1 MSRSAGDG
9 LSPNERSAPSERRSS
24 AQDRPA
30 ATISGA
36 PSARIRT
43 VERGCIEHAA
53 GRGATLAETYRNLIG
68 GRWVDARSGATF
80 TSVSPANHDEVVG
93 TFPASGA
100 DDVDDAV
107 EAAKRAFPAWSL
119 MPAPKR
125 GEILFRIARLLAEHK
140 EELARLMTREMG
152 KVLPEARGDVQE
164 AIDVAYY
171 MAGEGRR
178 MFGQTVPSEM
188 PDKFAMAI
196 RRPIG
201 VVGIITPWNFPVAIP
216 GWKLFP
222 ALICGNTAVIKPAS
236 DTPAC
241 MARFVELLME
251 GGLPDGVV
259 NLVTGSG
266 GDVGNAIVEHPDVR
280 VISFTGHT
288 ETGVEISRRA
298 ATTLK
303 RVSLELGG
311 KNAIVIWED
320 ADLQLAL
327 DSVIWSAFGTS
338 GQRCTAASRLIV
350 HRGVHDQFVSM
361 LRDRVDKL
369 VLGDGLLEETDV
381 GPVINDRAVEKIA
394 SYAAIG
400 RQEADRV
407 IGGEAA
413 REGALGK
420 GSFFQPT
427 VFTNAKPDARIAQE
441 EIFGPVATIV
451 PVSTWEETVE
461 VVNSVKYGLSS
472 SLFTRDVNLAFRSI
486 RDFDTGLGYVNHG
499 TIGAEAHLPFGG
511 TKATGNGHREV
522 GQAALEFF
530 SEWKSVYIDYS
541 GKLQRAQ
548 IDTTFA
554 DQE

>member
-1 MSRSAGDG
+1 VSMT
-9 LSPNERSAPSERRSS
+9 
-24 AQDRPA
+24 
-30 ATISGA
+30 ATM
-36 PSARIRT
+36 
-43 VERGCIEHAA
+43 
-53 GRGATLAETYRNLIG
+53 TYRNLIG
-68 GRWVDARSGATF
+68 GKWVDARSGKTF
-80 TSVSPANHDEVVG
+80 TSASPANRDDVIG

-100 DDVDDAV
+100 EDVDAAV
-107 EAAKRAFPAWSL
+107 AAAKGAFPGWSL
-119 MPAPKR
+119 TPAPKR
-125 GEILFRIARLLAEHK
+125 GEILFKVARLLAEHK

-178 MFGQTVPSEM
+178 LFGMTVPSEM

-201 VVGIITPWNFPVAIP
+201 VAGIITPWNFPIAIP
-216 GWKLFP
+216 AWKLFP

-241 MARFVELLME
+241 VVRFAEILME
-251 GGLPDGVV
+251 GGIPDGVLSV
-259 NLVTGSG
+259 VTGSG
-266 GDVGNAIVEHPDVR
+266 DAVGHPLVEHPDVR
-280 VISFTGHT
+280 IVSFTGHT
-288 ETGVEISRRA
+288 ETGIDISTRA
-298 ATTLK
+298 AQTLK

-311 KNAIVIWED
+311 KNPIVIWED

-327 DSVIWSAFGTS
+327 DSVVWSAFGTS

-350 HRGVHDQFVSM
+350 HRNVHDQFVEM
-361 LRDRVDKL
+361 LRRRVASL
-369 VLGDGLLEETDV
+369 VLGDGLEEKTDV
-381 GPVINDRAVEKIA
+381 GPVINDRAVERIA
-394 SYAAIG
+394 GYAAIG
-400 RQEADRV
+400 RNEAELV
-407 IGGEAA
+407 IGGEPASD
-413 REGALGK
+413 GALAR

-427 VFTNAKPDARIAQE
+427 IFTDVKPDARIAQE
-441 EIFGPVATIV
+441 EIFGPVTSVI
-451 PVSTWEETVE
+451 PVDDWDETVRI
-461 VVNSVKYGLSS
+461 VNSVKYGLST

-486 RDFDTGLGYVNHG
+486 RDFDSGLGYVNHG

-522 GQAALEFF
+522 GQAALDFF
-530 SEWKSVYIDYS
+530 SEWKSVYVDYS

-548 IDTTFA
+548 IDTTFV

>member
-1 MSRSAGDG
+1 V
-9 LSPNERSAPSERRSS
+9 SS
-24 AQDRPA
+24 T
-30 ATISGA
+30 AT
-36 PSARIRT
+36 RN
-43 VERGCIEHAA
+43 
-53 GRGATLAETYRNLIG
+53 YRNLIG
-68 GRWVDARSGATF
+68 GKWVDARSGATF
-80 TSVSPANHDEVVG
+80 SSTSPANHDEVVG
-93 TFPASGA
+93 VFPSSGPA
-100 DDVDDAV
+100 DVEDAV
-107 EAAKRAFPAWSL
+107 AAARAAFRDWSL
-119 MPAPKR
+119 LPAPKR
-125 GEILFRIARLLAEHK
+125 GEILFRIGRLLAEHK
-140 EELARLMTREMG
+140 EELARLMTWEMG
-152 KVLPEARGDVQE
+152 KVLTEARGDVQE

-171 MAGEGRR
+171 MGGEGRR

-241 MARFVELLME
+241 MARFVELLVE

-298 ATTLK
+298 AATLK

-327 DSVIWSAFGTS
+327 DSVIWSTFGTS

-350 HRGVHDQFVSM
+350 HRGVHDEFVSM
-361 LRDRVDKL
+361 LRDRVGKL
-369 VLGDGLLEETDV
+369 VLGDGLQETTDI
-381 GPVINDRAVEKIA
+381 GPVINDRAVDKIA

-400 RQEADRV
+400 RNEAELV
-407 IGGEAA
+407 IGGEPA
-413 REGALGK
+413 RDGDLAK

-427 VFTNAKPDARIAQE
+427 IFTNAKADARIAQE

-451 PVSTWEETVE
+451 PVSSWEETVE
-461 VVNSVKYGLSS
+461 VVNGVKYGLSS

-522 GQAALEFF
+522 GQAALDFF

-554 DQE
+554 DQD

>member
-1 MSRSAGDG
+1 VSD
-9 LSPNERSAPSERRSS
+9 
-24 AQDRPA
+24 
-30 ATISGA
+30 
-36 PSARIRT
+36 
-43 VERGCIEHAA
+43 
-53 GRGATLAETYRNLIG
+53 TYRNLIG
-68 GRWVDARSGATF
+68 GEWLDARSGATF
-80 TSVSPANHDEVVG
+80 TSVSPADHDQVIG
-93 TFPASGA
+93 TFPSSGPA
-100 DDVDDAV
+100 EVDAAV
-107 EAAKRAFPAWSL
+107 QAAKHAYPAWSL

-125 GEILFRIARLLAEHK
+125 GEILFRVGRLLAEHK
-140 EELARLMTREMG
+140 EELSRLMTREMG
-152 KVLPEARGDVQE
+152 KVLTEARGDVQE

-178 MFGQTVPSEM
+178 LFGQTVPSEM

-241 MARFVELLME
+241 LVRFVELLME
-251 GGLPDGVV
+251 GGIPDGVV
-259 NLVTGSG
+259 NMVTGSG
-266 GDVGNAIVEHPDVR
+266 AEVGNALVEHPDVR

-288 ETGVEISRRA
+288 DTGVEISTRA
-298 ATTLK
+298 AKTLK

-311 KNAIVIWED
+311 KNPIVIWDD
-320 ADLQLAL
+320 ADLDLAV
-327 DSVIWSAFGTS
+327 DGIIWSAFGTS

-350 HRGVHDQFVSM
+350 HRSIHDQFVSR
-361 LRDRVDKL
+361 LRDRVGKL
-369 VLGDGLLEETDV
+369 VLGDGLLETTDV
-381 GPVINDRAVEKIA
+381 GPVINDTAVERIA
-394 SYAAIG
+394 AYAAIG
-400 RQEADRV
+400 RQEAELV
-407 IGGEAA
+407 IGGEPA
-413 REGALGK
+413 RDGDLAK

-427 VFTNAKPDARIAQE
+427 IFANAKADARIAQE
-441 EIFGPVATIV
+441 EIFGPVATVV
-451 PVSTWEETVE
+451 PVDSWDETVR
-461 VVNSVKYGLSS
+461 VVNSVKYGLST
-472 SLFTRDVNLAFRSI
+472 SLFTRDINLAFRSI
-486 RDFDTGLGYVNHG
+486 RDFDSGLGYVNHG

-522 GQAALEFF
+522 GQAALDFF

-548 IDTTFA
+548 IDMEFV

>member
-1 MSRSAGDG
+1 MENRFDV
-9 LSPNERSAPSERRSS
+9 SS
-24 AQDRPA
+24 TA
-30 ATISGA
+30 
-36 PSARIRT
+36 
-43 VERGCIEHAA
+43 
-53 GRGATLAETYRNLIG
+53 RNLIG
-68 GRWVDARSGATF
+68 GEWKPSASGGTF
-80 TSVSPANHDEVVG
+80 TSISPADHDDVIGE
-93 TFPASGA
+93 FPASGPA
-100 DDVDDAV
+100 DVDAAV
-107 EAAKRAFPAWSL
+107 AAAQRAFADWSR

-125 GEILFRIARLLAEHK
+125 GEILFRVARLLAEHK
-140 EELARLMTREMG
+140 EELSRLMTREMG

-178 MFGQTVPSEM
+178 LFGQTVPSEM

-216 GWKLFP
+216 AWKLFP
-222 ALICGNTAVIKPAS
+222 ALICGNTAVMKPAS

-241 MARFVELLME
+241 MVRFVELLAE
-251 GGLPDGVV
+251 GGIPDGVV
-259 NLVTGSG
+259 NVVTGSG
-266 GDVGNAIVEHPDVR
+266 GDVGNSIVDHPDVR

-288 ETGVEISRRA
+288 DTGVEISTRA
-298 ATTLK
+298 AKTLK

-311 KNAIVIWED
+311 KNPIVIWED
-320 ADLQLAL
+320 ADLDLAL
-327 DSVIWSAFGTS
+327 DSVVWSSFGTS

-350 HRGVHDQFVSM
+350 HRTVHDEFVGQ
-361 LRDRVDKL
+361 LRDRVAKL
-369 VLGDGLLEETDV
+369 VLGDGLEETTDV
-381 GPVINDRAVEKIA
+381 GPVINDGAVERIA

-400 RQEADRV
+400 REEADLV
-407 IGGEAA
+407 IGGEPA
-413 REGALGK
+413 RDGKLAK

-427 VFTNAKPDARIAQE
+427 IFTEVKPDARIAQE
-441 EIFGPVATIV
+441 EIFGPVASVI
-451 PVSTWEETVE
+451 PVEDWDETVRI
-461 VVNSVKYGLSS
+461 VNSVKYGLST

-486 RDFDTGLGYVNHG
+486 RDFDSGLGYVNHG

-511 TKATGNGHREV
+511 VKATGNGHREV
-522 GQAALEFF
+522 GQAALDFF

-554 DQE
+554 DQD

>member
-1 MSRSAGDG
+1 MSSF
-9 LSPNERSAPSERRSS
+9 
-24 AQDRPA
+24 Q
-30 ATISGA
+30 
-36 PSARIRT
+36 
-43 VERGCIEHAA
+43 
-53 GRGATLAETYRNLIG
+53 NLIG
-68 GRWVDARSGATF
+68 DRWVPARSGATF
-80 TSVSPANHDEVVG
+80 TSVNPANRDEVIG
-93 TFPASGA
+93 EFAASGP
-100 DDVDDAV
+100 DDV
-107 EAAKRAFPAWSL
+107 EAAVAAARAAFPAWSQ

-125 GEILFRIARLLAEHK
+125 GEILFKVARLLAEHK

-178 MFGQTVPSEM
+178 LFGQTVPSEM
-188 PDKFAMAI
+188 PNKFAMAI

-201 VVGIITPWNFPVAIP
+201 VVGIITPWNFPIAIP

-241 MARFVELLME
+241 LVRFVELLME
-251 GGLPDGVV
+251 GGIPSGVV
-259 NLVTGSG
+259 NVVTGSG
-266 GDVGNAIVEHPDVR
+266 TEVGNAIVDHPDVR

-298 ATTLK
+298 AETLK

-311 KNAIVIWED
+311 KNPIVIWED
-320 ADLQLAL
+320 ADLDLAL

-338 GQRCTAASRLIV
+338 GQRCTAASRIVV
-350 HRGVHDQFVSM
+350 HRSIHDRFVDA
-361 LRDRVDKL
+361 LKARVAKL
-369 VLGDGLLEETDV
+369 VLGDGLLETTDV
-381 GPVINDRAVEKIA
+381 GPVINDRAVERIA
-394 SYAAIG
+394 GYAAIG
-400 RQEADRV
+400 RNEGDLV
-407 IGGEAA
+407 IGGEPA
-413 REGALGK
+413 REGELAR

-427 VFTNAKPDARIAQE
+427 IFADVRPGARIAQE
-441 EIFGPVATIV
+441 EIFGPVTSVI
-451 PVSTWEETVE
+451 PVDTWEEAVE
-461 VVNSVKYGLSS
+461 VVNGVKYGLSS
-472 SLFTRDVNLAFRSI
+472 SLFTRDINLAFRSI
-486 RDFDTGLGYVNHG
+486 RDFESGLGYVNHG

-522 GQAALEFF
+522 GQAALDFF

-548 IDTTFA
+548 IDTTFV

>member
-1 MSRSAGDG
+1 V
-9 LSPNERSAPSERRSS
+9 PTKY
-24 AQDRPA
+24 Q
-30 ATISGA
+30 
-36 PSARIRT
+36 
-43 VERGCIEHAA
+43 
-53 GRGATLAETYRNLIG
+53 NLIG
-68 GRWVDARSGATF
+68 ADWKPASSGKTF
-80 TSVSPANHDEVVG
+80 TSVSPADHDEVIG
-93 TFPASGA
+93 EFPASGPA
-100 DDVDDAV
+100 DVEVAV
-107 EAAKRAFPAWSL
+107 AAASRAFPAWSS

-125 GEILFRIARLLAEHK
+125 GEILFRIARTLAEHK
-140 EELARLMTREMG
+140 EELSTLMTREMG

-178 MFGQTVPSEM
+178 LFGQTVPSEM
-188 PDKFAMAI
+188 PDKFAMSI

-216 GWKLFP
+216 AWKLFP

-241 MARFVELLME
+241 LVRFVELLQE

-259 NLVTGSG
+259 NVVTGSG
-266 GDVGNAIVEHPDVR
+266 GEVGNAIVEHPDVK

-288 ETGVEISRRA
+288 DTGVEISTRA
-298 ATTLK
+298 AKTLK

-311 KNAIVIWED
+311 KNPIVVWED
-320 ADLQLAL
+320 ADLDLAL
-327 DSVIWSAFGTS
+327 DSVVWSAFGTS
-338 GQRCTAASRLIV
+338 GQRCTAASRLVV
-350 HRGVHDQFVSM
+350 HRSIHDDFLHRLQKRVS
-361 LRDRVDKL
+361 RL
-369 VLGDGLLEETDV
+369 VLGDGLDDKTDV
-381 GPVINDRAVEKIA
+381 GPVINDRAVERIA
-394 SYAAIG
+394 AYAAIG
-400 RQEADRV
+400 RNEADLV

-413 REGALGK
+413 TDGKLAK

-427 VFTNAKPDARIAQE
+427 IFTEVRPDARIAQE
-441 EIFGPVATIV
+441 EIFGPVTSVI
-451 PVSTWEETVE
+451 PVESWDEAVR
-461 VVNSVKYGLSS
+461 VVNGVKYGLST

-486 RDFDTGLGYVNHG
+486 RDFDSGLGYVNHG

-522 GQAALEFF
+522 GQAALDFF

-548 IDTTFA
+548 IDTTFV
-554 DQE
+554 DEQ

>member
-1 MSRSAGDG
+1 V
-9 LSPNERSAPSERRSS
+9 
-24 AQDRPA
+24 
-30 ATISGA
+30 TK
-36 PSARIRT
+36 
-43 VERGCIEHAA
+43 
-53 GRGATLAETYRNLIG
+53 TYQNLIG
-68 GRWVDARSGATF
+68 AEWKPAASGATF
-80 TSVSPANHDEVVG
+80 TSTSPANRDEVIG
-93 TFPASGA
+93 EFPASGPS
-100 DDVDDAV
+100 DVDAAV
-107 EAAKRAFPAWSL
+107 AAAKGAFPSWSA

-140 EELARLMTREMG
+140 EELSRLMTREMG

-178 MFGQTVPSEM
+178 LFGQTVPSEM

-201 VVGIITPWNFPVAIP
+201 VAGIITPWNFPVAIP
-216 GWKLFP
+216 AWKLFP

-241 MARFVELLME
+241 LVRFVELLLA

-259 NLVTGSG
+259 NVVTGSG
-266 GDVGNAIVEHPDVR
+266 GEVGNAIVDHPDVKL
-280 VISFTGHT
+280 ISFTGHT
-288 ETGVEISRRA
+288 DTGVEISRRA
-298 ATTLK
+298 AETLK

-311 KNAIVIWED
+311 KNPIVIWED
-320 ADLQLAL
+320 ADLDLAL
-327 DSVIWSAFGTS
+327 DSVVWSAFGTS

-350 HRGVHDQFVSM
+350 HRAIHDDFVHR
-361 LRDRVDKL
+361 LRQRVANL
-369 VLGDGLLEETDV
+369 VLGDGLDEKTDV
-381 GPVINDRAVEKIA
+381 GPVINETAVERIA

-400 RQEADRV
+400 RKEADLV
-407 IGGEAA
+407 IGGDAA
-413 REGALGK
+413 RDGDLAK

-427 VFTNAKPDARIAQE
+427 IFTEVKADARIAHE
-441 EIFGPVATIV
+441 EIFGPVTSII
-451 PVSTWEETVE
+451 PVDDWDETVRI
-461 VVNSVKYGLSS
+461 VNSVKYGLST
-472 SLFTRDVNLAFRSI
+472 SLFTRDINLAFRSI
-486 RDFDTGLGYVNHG
+486 RDFDSGLGYVNHG

-522 GQAALEFF
+522 GQAALDFF
-530 SEWKSVYIDYS
+530 TEWKSVYIDYS

-548 IDTTFA
+548 IDMTFI

>member
-1 MSRSAGDG
+1 
-9 LSPNERSAPSERRSS
+9 
-24 AQDRPA
+24 
-30 ATISGA
+30 
-36 PSARIRT
+36 
-43 VERGCIEHAA
+43 
-53 GRGATLAETYRNLIG
+53 
-68 GRWVDARSGATF
+68 
-80 TSVSPANHDEVVG
+80 
-93 TFPASGA
+93 
-100 DDVDDAV
+100 V
-107 EAAKRAFPAWSL
+107 EAAKAAFPAWSM

-125 GEILFRIARLLAEHK
+125 GEILFKVARLLAEHK
-140 EELARLMTREMG
+140 EELSRLMTREMG

-241 MARFVELLME
+241 LVRFVELLRE
-251 GGLPDGVV
+251 GGIPPGVV
-259 NLVTGSG
+259 NVVTGSG
-266 GDVGNAIVEHPDVR
+266 GEVGNAIVAHPDVR

-288 ETGVEISRRA
+288 DTGVEISRTA
-298 ATTLK
+298 AETLK

-311 KNAIVIWED
+311 KNPIVVWDD
-320 ADLQLAL
+320 ADLDLAL
-327 DSVIWSAFGTS
+327 DSVVWSAFGTS
-338 GQRCTAASRLIV
+338 GQRCTAASRIVV
-350 HRGVHDQFVSM
+350 HRTVHDRFVES
-361 LRDRVDKL
+361 LKGRVASL
-369 VLGDGLLEETDV
+369 VLGSGLDDATDV
-381 GPVINDRAVEKIA
+381 GPVINDTAVERIA
-394 SYAAIG
+394 AYAAIG
-400 RQEADRV
+400 RGEAELV
-407 IGGEAA
+407 IGGEPA
-413 REGALGK
+413 RDGKLAK

-427 VFTNAKPDARIAQE
+427 IFADVRPNARIAQE
-441 EIFGPVATIV
+441 EIFGPVTSVI
-451 PVSTWEETVE
+451 PVDDWDEAVR
-461 VVNSVKYGLSS
+461 VVNDVKYGLST
-472 SLFTRDVNLAFRSI
+472 SLFTQNINLAFRSI
-486 RDFDTGLGYVNHG
+486 RDFESGLGYVNHG

-511 TKATGNGHREV
+511 VKATGNGHREV
-522 GQAALEFF
+522 GQAALDFF

-548 IDTTFA
+548 IDMTFV

>member
-1 MSRSAGDG
+1 VTKSY
-9 LSPNERSAPSERRSS
+9 
-24 AQDRPA
+24 Q
-30 ATISGA
+30 
-36 PSARIRT
+36 
-43 VERGCIEHAA
+43 
-53 GRGATLAETYRNLIG
+53 NLIG
-68 GRWVDARSGATF
+68 ADWKPAGSGATF
-80 TSVSPANHDEVVG
+80 ASTSPADHDDIIGE
-93 TFPASGA
+93 FPASGPA
-100 DDVDDAV
+100 DVEAAV
-107 EAAKRAFPAWSL
+107 EAAKRAYPLWSA

-140 EELARLMTREMG
+140 EELSRLMTREMG

-178 MFGQTVPSEM
+178 LFGQTVPSEM

-241 MARFVELLME
+241 LVRFVELLVE
-251 GGLPDGVV
+251 GGIPDGVV
-259 NLVTGSG
+259 NVVTGSG
-266 GDVGNAIVEHPDVR
+266 AEVGNAIVDHPDIR

-288 ETGVEISRRA
+288 DTGVEISTRA
-298 ATTLK
+298 AKTLK

-311 KNAIVIWED
+311 KNPIVIWED
-320 ADLQLAL
+320 ADLDLAL
-327 DSVIWSAFGTS
+327 DGVVWSAFGTS

-350 HRGVHDQFVSM
+350 HRGVHDDFVHR
-361 LRDRVDKL
+361 LQQRVAKL
-369 VLGDGLLEETDV
+369 VLGDGLDEHTDV
-381 GPVINDRAVEKIA
+381 GPVINEAAIERIA
-394 SYAAIG
+394 SYTEIG
-400 RQEADRV
+400 RGEAELV
-407 IGGEAA
+407 IGGDPA
-413 REGALGK
+413 RGGDLAK

-427 VFTNAKPDARIAQE
+427 IFTEVKPDARIAQE
-441 EIFGPVATIV
+441 EIFGPVTSII
-451 PVSTWEETVE
+451 PVTEWDETVAI
-461 VVNSVKYGLSS
+461 VNSVKYGLST
-472 SLFTRDVNLAFRSI
+472 SLFTNDINLAFRSI
-486 RDFDTGLGYVNHG
+486 RDFDSGLGYVNHG

-522 GQAALEFF
+522 GQASLDFF

-548 IDTTFA
+548 IDMTFV
-554 DQE
+554 DQD

>member
-1 MSRSAGDG
+1 MS
-9 LSPNERSAPSERRSS
+9 
-24 AQDRPA
+24 
-30 ATISGA
+30 TF
-36 PSARIRT
+36 
-43 VERGCIEHAA
+43 
-53 GRGATLAETYRNLIG
+53 RNLIG
-68 GRWVDARSGATF
+68 DDWVAAKSGATF
-80 TSVSPANHDEVVG
+80 TSVNPANHDEVIG
-93 TFPASGA
+93 EFAASGA
-100 DDVDDAV
+100 ADVDAAV
-107 EAAKRAFPAWSL
+107 EAAKAAFPAWSM

-125 GEILFRIARLLAEHK
+125 GEILFKVARLLAEHK
-140 EELARLMTREMG
+140 EELSRLMTREMG

-241 MARFVELLME
+241 LVRFVELLRE
-251 GGLPDGVV
+251 GGIPSGVV
-259 NLVTGSG
+259 NVVTGSG
-266 GDVGNAIVEHPDVR
+266 GEVGNPIVAHPDVR

-288 ETGVEISRRA
+288 DTGVEISRTA
-298 ATTLK
+298 AETLK

-311 KNAIVIWED
+311 KNPIVIWED
-320 ADLQLAL
+320 ADLDLAL
-327 DSVIWSAFGTS
+327 DSVVWSAFGTS
-338 GQRCTAASRLIV
+338 GQRCTAASRIVV
-350 HRGVHDQFVSM
+350 HRSVHDQFVQS
-361 LRDRVDKL
+361 LRGRVASL
-369 VLGDGLLEETDV
+369 VLGSGLDDATDV
-381 GPVINDRAVEKIA
+381 GPVINDTAVERIA
-394 SYAAIG
+394 AYAAIG
-400 RQEADRV
+400 RGEAELV
-407 IGGEAA
+407 IGGEPA
-413 REGALGK
+413 RDGKLAK

-427 VFTNAKPDARIAQE
+427 IFADVRPNARIAQE
-441 EIFGPVATIV
+441 EIFGPVTSVI
-451 PVSTWEETVE
+451 PVDDWDEAVR
-461 VVNSVKYGLSS
+461 VVNGVKYGLST
-472 SLFTRDVNLAFRSI
+472 SLFTQNITLAFRSI
-486 RDFDTGLGYVNHG
+486 RDFDSGLGYVNHG

-511 TKATGNGHREV
+511 VKATGNGHREV
-522 GQAALEFF
+522 GQASLDFF

-548 IDTTFA
+548 IDMTFV